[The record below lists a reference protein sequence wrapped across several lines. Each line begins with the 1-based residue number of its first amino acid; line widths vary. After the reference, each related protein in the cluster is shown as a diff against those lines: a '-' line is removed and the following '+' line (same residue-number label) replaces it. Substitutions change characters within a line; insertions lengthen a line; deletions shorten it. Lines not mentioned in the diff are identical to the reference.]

1 MIPSS
6 VIIAWLSRSPV
17 FVVPYAAVAPQ
28 PRFLLSI
35 ASLVAPEP
43 RSVRSKVGHE
53 GVGGGVVDTGQV
65 PGVARGGAGHAGAV
79 GISPGLRGLEIAVVE
94 ASVLEKSP
102 VIIGNN

>member
-1 MIPSS
+1 MPSS
-6 VIIAWLSRSPV
+6 EIIAWLSCTPV

-28 PRFLLSI
+28 PRFVLSI

-53 GVGGGVVDTGQV
+53 GVGGGVVDTRQV
-65 PGVARGGAGHAGAV
+65 ADVARGGAGLTGAV
-79 GISPGLRGLEIAVVE
+79 AISPGLRGLEIAVVE
-94 ASVLEKSP
+94 VSVLEKSP